1 MISVSRSRRARS
13 FFESELYRYNKSDS
27 YRRVSSLFL
36 QGGLPAGEGRGERS
50 ILLKFARSESYGRSL
65 DRGVVTQTRYDQFGG
80 AEEYSFDDEYY
91 RDERAGVLWT
101 YDIKGRFSLPDGT
114 RIFAGGGFERM
125 RYDTNWLDG
134 YMALEWR
141 DTWQQVDTDEGVSIA
156 FDDEGEYDG
165 IHLFLKAGRT
175 TELRSDLRLTA
186 GVHGFVHWTRSR
198 ERPIAAT
205 EFHSRVDSSLI
216 TFSIERPIDI
226 SIETT
231 EAGLNLP
238 LAVEYEPEPWIS
250 IWSGFRI
257 YATYDKEKDNLP
269 ITSAI
274 DLINFLDPSMVA
286 SYISRESP
294 RSLENVA
301 VGSTASFGLSLHYRD
316 RFFVDLHTGS
326 DVKPDHLT
334 NYILDVH
341 CAF

>member
-36 QGGLPAGEGRGERS
+36 QGGLPAVEGRGERS

-101 YDIKGRFSLPDGT
+101 YYIKGCFSLPDGT
-114 RIFAGGGFERM
+114 RISAGGGFERM

-134 YMALEWR
+134 YMALDWR

-198 ERPIAAT
+198 E
-205 EFHSRVDSSLI
+205 
-216 TFSIERPIDI
+216 
-226 SIETT
+226 
-231 EAGLNLP
+231 
-238 LAVEYEPEPWIS
+238 
-250 IWSGFRI
+250 
-257 YATYDKEKDNLP
+257 
-269 ITSAI
+269 
-274 DLINFLDPSMVA
+274 
-286 SYISRESP
+286 SP
-294 RSLENVA
+294 RSSENVA
-301 VGSTASFGLSLHYRD
+301 VGSTASFRSLAP
-316 RFFVDLHTGS
+316 LPG
-326 DVKPDHLT
+326 
-334 NYILDVH
+334 
-341 CAF
+341 